1 MTARI
6 NAVTMLVLGAG
17 VASTFSLMA
26 FAGGDPQDGRPV
38 ALPMYL
44 WTALPYAVLALTTR
58 YLARTP
64 ARQVLA
70 LAGAAGIALAGV
82 GLLLD
87 AFVLRPDPQASVTLL
102 LLPAYQLVL
111 AAAVVLVE
119 SVLALRRP
127 VPPLA

>member
-6 NAVTMLVLGAG
+6 NGLTQVVLGVG
-17 VASTFSLMA
+17 VAATFGLMA
-26 FAGGDPQDGRPV
+26 LAGGSESAGPV

-64 ARQVLA
+64 ARQLLA
-70 LAGAAGIALAGV
+70 LAGAVGTALAGV

-87 AFVLRPDPQASVTLL
+87 AFVLRPGPEASVTLL

-111 AAAVVLVE
+111 AVAVLLVE
-119 SVLALRRP
+119 SVLTLRRP
-127 VPPLA
+127 VPPAA